1 MKSPDSTTRAMR
13 FEADEKTRKVSDL
26 EQMIREFELV
36 ATDLERQIQ
45 AEEERTG
52 VRDASHFAYST
63 FARSASQRRQN
74 LLASAAGLKARLDQ
88 AVRERDEFLEQ
99 MERVANVEQRPSSTN
114 SGRGGRSRP
123 SNSQSSPLR

>member
-1 MKSPDSTTRAMR
+1 MR

-36 ATDLERQIQ
+36 AMDLERQIQ

-99 MERVANVEQRPSSTN
+99 MERVATVEQRPSSTN